1 VRGVLDSSEARE
13 RLSNALVAASAASPT
28 FVFQFADDGGVTV
41 VPFRLLTS
49 DAARSLAAELA
60 RWDTGE
66 SQLLRLLGRAY
77 SFDAR
82 ELFWDAANE
91 YRAAFEVAGS
101 CDLLNEAIAASSRAG
116 DDEQV
121 RGLVARRASLS
132 GCTDRFRGR

>member
-41 VPFRLLTS
+41 VPFRLLTP